1 MNRRKKVKINLSSTQ
16 PGVYAVQA
24 NLGGVISI
32 PEMTLELNDL
42 LERQSKGEKELVLEA
57 NTVLSLPVMIMLLN
71 KLFVSESNKK
81 QLVTKLKASG
91 LK

>member
-24 NLGGVISI
+24 TLGGVVSI

-71 KLFVSESNKK
+71 KLFVIESNKK
-81 QLVTKLKASG
+81 QLVTKLKATG
-91 LK
+91 IK